1 MHDAHLDMRMD
12 REGSRSAWDVVNSTP
27 VRELAKIIFDYG
39 EERYGNQIANAI
51 DKARSIKP
59 IDTTFELSEIIK
71 NAMPAQAKREK
82 QHPAKR
88 TFQAIRIEVNDEL
101 SAVSEAIEKAADI
114 LAPGGRIAVIT
125 FHSLEDRIVKKAF
138 AQMAKGCICPSDFP
152 QCVCGIKPKL
162 KLVNSKPYIP
172 SDDEIEMNPRA
183 RSAKLRVAERL

>member
-1 MHDAHLDMRMD
+1 MHDARLDMRMD
-12 REGSRSAWDVVNSTP
+12 RDGSRSAWDVVNATP

-51 DKARSIKP
+51 DKARSVKP
-59 IDTTFELSEIIK
+59 IDTTFELAEIIK
-71 NAMPAQAKREK
+71 SAMPAQAKREK